1 MLYLNTV
8 ISILEV
14 VIVVVPVLLS
24 VAFVTVAERKTM
36 ASMQRRLG
44 PNAVGCLKLNLTHK
58 RTFHSSCDALRELY
72 YNRKAPVI
80 EFSDDVLFTSA
91 DLLNSSMILSFFK
104 PLKGK
109 GGIYMFRYK
118 KDPKIFYIGRAKDFH
133 KRFKDH
139 LSSNLKDRFHKFA
152 NSIGWDQFEFSIIE
166 VCDLSIQQDR
176 EDFYLQKYL
185 PLLNTI
191 FKSNFSEIQSYDSL
205 YEILRLR
212 QSNFDSDNKHKGIN
226 LYIYEYCNN
235 QISTNYQFF
244 SSINALSKEF
254 GIARET
260 ISVYLNTYVPY
271 KNFLFL
277 TNKIECFDL
286 AGKLISDAMQGL
298 NLNHNIAKKIWM
310 YFIESKDTVIKTELE
325 SKSAV
330 AKLLGV
336 QHLVITN
343 HLDKL
348 IKGGIN
354 GHYVF
359 NHELNDLKLEKLIE
373 FSLLRK
379 TKNRTVW
386 AYNAI
391 TLELITD
398 SFSSIQKAAEYFN
411 VDYRSVVKHLDT
423 ELATKKGNYLVL
435 FFNDKLTDLKR
446 KELLNNLKLAKNE
459 TTEIWVYKKL
469 DDKLILMNSNE
480 PSFSSK
486 HLAAKELKL
495 SSKTISKF
503 LNTHK
508 DYKGLYFYSI
518 KV

>member
-1 MLYLNTV
+1 MLWLNYT
-8 ISILEV
+8 IILFYE
-14 VIVVVPVLLS
+14 IKKL
-24 VAFVTVAERKTM
+24 
-36 ASMQRRLG
+36 ASAG
-44 PNAVGCLKLNLTHK
+44 
-58 RTFHSSCDALRELY
+58 
-72 YNRKAPVI
+72 KAPVI
-80 EFSDDVLFTSA
+80 EFSDDVLFTFTN
-91 DLLNSSMILSFFK
+91 LLNPSVILSFFRS
-104 PLKGK
+104 LKGK
-109 GGIYMFRYK
+109 GGIYIFRYK
-118 KDPKIFYIGRAKDFH
+118 KDPKVFYIGRTKDFH

-166 VCDLSIQQDR
+166 ICDLSIQQDR

-212 QSNFDSDNKHKGIN
+212 QSKFDSDNKD
-226 LYIYEYCNN
+226 LYLYVYEYCNN
-235 QISTNYQFF
+235 QISTNYLLF
-244 SSINALSKEF
+244 SSISASSKEYA
-254 GIARET
+254 IARET

-271 KNFLFL
+271 KNLLFL
-277 TNKIECFDL
+277 TDKMECFDL
-286 AGKLISDAMQGL
+286 AGKLVSDAMQGL
-298 NLNHNIAKKIWM
+298 NLNHNIAKKIWV
-310 YFIESKDTVIKTELE
+310 YFIESKDTVVKTELE

-348 IKGGIN
+348 IKGGVN

-359 NHELNDLKLEKLIE
+359 NYELNDLELEKLIE
-373 FSLLRK
+373 FSSLRK
-379 TKNRTVW
+379 TRNCTVW

-398 SFSSIQKAAEYFN
+398 SFNSIQKAAEFFN
-411 VDYRSVVKHLDT
+411 VDYRSVVRHLDT

-469 DDKLILMNSNE
+469 DDKFIRMNSNE
-480 PSFSSK
+480 TGFSSK

-495 SSKTISKF
+495 SHKTISKF

-518 KV
+518 KL

>member
-1 MLYLNTV
+1 MLYFPTI
-8 ISILEV
+8 ISVLEV
-14 VIVVVPVLLS
+14 LAVTVPVLLT
-24 VAFVTVAERKTM
+24 VAFVTIAERKTM

-44 PNAVGCLKLNLTHK
+44 PNAVGCLTWNLTHK
-58 RTFHSSCDALRELY
+58 RTFHSSCDALSELY
-72 YNRKAPVI
+72 CNRKAPVI
-80 EFSDDVLFTSA
+80 EFSDDVLFTSTN
-91 DLLNSSMILSFFK
+91 LLNPSVILSFFK
-104 PLKGK
+104 SLKGK

-118 KDPKIFYIGRAKDFH
+118 KDPKVFYIGRTKDFH

-166 VCDLSIQQDR
+166 ICDLSIQQDR

-212 QSNFDSDNKHKGIN
+212 QSKFDSDNKD
-226 LYIYEYCNN
+226 LYLYVYEYCNN
-235 QISTNYQFF
+235 QISTNYLLF
-244 SSINALSKEF
+244 SSISASSKEY

-271 KNFLFL
+271 KNLLFL

-286 AGKLISDAMQGL
+286 AGKLVSDAMQGL

-310 YFIESKDTVIKTELE
+310 YFIESKDTVVKTELE

-348 IKGGIN
+348 IKGGIH
-354 GHYVF
+354 GHYIF
-359 NHELNDLKLEKLIE
+359 NHELNDLELEKLIE
-373 FSLLRK
+373 FSSLRK
-379 TKNRTVW
+379 TRNRTVW

-398 SFSSIQKAAEYFN
+398 SFNSIQKAAEFFN
-411 VDYRSVVKHLDT
+411 VDYRSVVRHLDT

-469 DDKLILMNSNE
+469 DDKFILMNSNE
-480 PSFSSK
+480 TGFSSK

-495 SSKTISKF
+495 SHKTISKF

-518 KV
+518 KL